1 MDTEL
6 SALASTAASTLA
18 RLLATDGWERARA
31 GIGML
36 WRMVHPDHA
45 ETVEADLTQAHREL
59 VVADQGALDHAQRDI
74 AEEWRLR
81 LTRLLNENPAL
92 VTSLAVLVREL
103 QNALPQGAGVTHT
116 SWTASASDHGRVYQ
130 AGHDLRVNE

>member
-36 WRMVHPDHA
+36 WHRVHPDRA
-45 ETVEADLTQAHREL
+45 EAVEADLTQAHSEL
-59 VVADQGALDHAQRDI
+59 VVAEQGAFDDVQRDI

-81 LTRLLNENPAL
+81 LTRLLVENPAL

-103 QNALPQGAGVTHT
+103 QNALPEGTSATQT
-116 SWTASASDHGRVYQ
+116 SWSASASGYGRVYQ
-130 AGHDLRVNE
+130 AGRDLRVNE